1 MFIHKRQALNF
12 DEEESLKSQ
21 PLSIS
26 SDDVQNRESVHYARG
41 CQSILRNYL
50 SDVETSIEYSTDD
63 ALRNIDNALLL
74 KAQSVIEVGLRR
86 HNLRE
91 ELYCQVWLYKWIENM
106 GITHF
111 DPLCLRPKSWT
122 IFFTKIEN
130 LPSYYQ
136 PKFELPGSRYVIFKL
151 KNLQI

>member
-1 MFIHKRQALNF
+1 MFSITYILNKIPTAIKSVYLNRLFIHKRQALNF
-12 DEEESLKSQ
+12 DDVSNSESLKFQ

-26 SDDVQNRESVHYARG
+26 ADDQNRESVHYARG

-91 ELYCQVWLYKWIENM
+91 ELYCQVINM
-106 GITHF
+106 LQGI
-111 DPLCLRPKSWT
+111 
-122 IFFTKIEN
+122 N
-130 LPSYYQ
+130 
-136 PKFELPGSRYVIFKL
+136 
-151 KNLQI
+151 